1 MKRQIFLLLAFLAAF
16 TAMAQVTFP
25 GLSDSQKQQ
34 LLNTRIA
41 MPVSTWIPE
50 GYTVTKIVAKT
61 GRQIKV
67 ENKVLAITYSKKP
80 AYGQAMEFKIEAGFD
95 GLGDLPYE
103 GSVTVK
109 SKAGTIYLYYEPY
122 DEEGD
127 GKKIK
132 QNGLIM
138 TEWFDVKNLAF
149 DVVFSSQSENEKLN
163 RTKPKIS
170 KADAIKVLQSM
181 QVLK

>member
-1 MKRQIFLLLAFLAAF
+1 MKKQICLLIACLAAF

-25 GLSDSQKQQ
+25 GLSDIQKQQ
-34 LLNTRIA
+34 LLNTPIA
-41 MPVSTWIPE
+41 MPLPTWVRE
-50 GYTVTKIVAKT
+50 GYAVSKIVAKT
-61 GRQIKV
+61 GRQIKI
-67 ENKVLAITYSKKP
+67 ENKVLTITYSKKQ
-80 AYGQAMEFKIEAGFD
+80 ANGQAAEFKVDAGFD

-109 SKAGTIYLYYEPY
+109 SKAGTISLYYEPY
-122 DEEGD
+122 EEVGD
-127 GKKIK
+127 GKKAK
-132 QNGLIM
+132 QKGVIM
-138 TEWFDVKNLAF
+138 TEWFDIKNLAF
-149 DVVFSSQSENEKLN
+149 HVVFNSQGENEKID

>member
-1 MKRQIFLLLAFLAAF
+1 MVACLVAFAAV
-16 TAMAQVTFP
+16 AQVTFP

-34 LLNTRIA
+34 LLNTKIA
-41 MPVSTWIPE
+41 MPLPTWIPE
-50 GYTVTKIVAKT
+50 GYTITKIVAKT
-61 GRQIKV
+61 GRQIKI
-67 ENKVLAITYSKKP
+67 ENKVLTITYLKK
-80 AYGQAMEFKIEAGFD
+80 AASGQAMEFKVGAGFD

-103 GSVTVK
+103 GSVTIK

-122 DEEGD
+122 DEDGD

-149 DVVFSSQSENEKLN
+149 DVVFSSQGENEKMNKL
-163 RTKPKIS
+163 KPKIS